1 MSGNALLEVRDLT
14 TRFDTP
20 KGSVCAVNGV
30 SFALERG
37 AALGIVGESGSGK
50 SVLVR
55 TIMNLLPENATVS
68 PESRVFYDGCDVAT
82 MTPEEKQHLWGPR
95 ISMIF
100 QDPMTALNPV
110 RKIGAQIA
118 DPQRYHLHRTKRQ
131 AWDNAADL
139 LAQVGI
145 SDPRRRLDQYP
156 HELSG
161 GMRQRVMIAI
171 AIGCEPDLLIADEPT
186 TALDVTVQRQIL
198 DLLTEIQRDRD
209 MGLLLITH
217 DLGVVA
223 QHTDH
228 VAVMYA
234 GSFVESAPTGTLF
247 RNMGHRYTSAL
258 LRSTP
263 HAGAVPH
270 TRLHSIAGRPP
281 DLVNPP
287 SGCRFAPRC
296 EHTVRDCRVPPA
308 YLSVGD
314 AHRLACHNPNTTQVP
329 RDEGIVR

>member
-1 MSGNALLEVRDLT
+1 MHGTPLLEVRDLT
-14 TRFDTP
+14 TVFETP
-20 KGSVCAVNGV
+20 KGPLRAVDGV
-30 SFALERG
+30 SFTVDRG
-37 AALGIVGESGSGK
+37 KSHGIVGESGSGK

-55 TIMNLLPENATVS
+55 TIMNLLPQNASVT
-68 PESRVFYDGCDVAT
+68 PESRVYFAGRDIGT

-118 DPQRYHLHRTKRQ
+118 DPQRYHLRRKKQ
-131 AWDNAADL
+131 VAWENAADL

-198 DLLTEIQRDRD
+198 DLLSTLQRDRD
-209 MGLLLITH
+209 MGMILITH

-223 QHTDH
+223 RHTVD

-234 GSFVESAPTGTLF
+234 GQFVESAPTRVLF
-247 RNMGHRYTSAL
+247 RDMRHRYTSAL
-258 LRSTP
+258 FRSTP
-263 HAGAVPH
+263 RVGADPH
-270 TRLHSIAGRPP
+270 SRLFSIAGRPP
-281 DLVNPP
+281 DLLSPP
-287 SGCRFAPRC
+287 VGCRFAPRC
-296 EHTVRDCRVPPA
+296 EHALSACARPPL
-308 YLSVGD
+308 YQSVSGT
-314 AHRLACHNPNTTQVP
+314 HQLACHNPHTGGP
-329 RDEGIVR
+329 ADHERR